1 MFAFL
6 RQLRERWSNW
16 SGDAEME
23 RAIRQHLSGRGY
35 YGRTAKLRGVRLV
48 AVQRPGWIQIYRFE
62 VVARVAAAAWTD
74 DAPAEGR
81 TRPVAQPPAAA
92 GDDHPA
98 PAVYHELFG
107 LVREDHRYNQT
118 SVRVFAAADQR
129 LKLFERWSDGLI
141 QLRGGCG
148 MTAR

>member
-6 RQLRERWSNW
+6 RHLRERWSNW
-16 SGDAEME
+16 CGDAEME
-23 RAIRQHLSGRGY
+23 KAIRQHLSDQGY
-35 YGRTAKLRGVRLV
+35 YGGSAKLRNVRLA

-62 VVARVAAAAWTD
+62 VTARVAAAARTD
-74 DAPAEGR
+74 DGQSDSPTHPPAPA
-81 TRPVAQPPAAA
+81 VA

-118 SVRVFAAADQR
+118 SVRVFASAGQR
-129 LKLFERWSDGLI
+129 LELFERWSDGLI
-141 QLRGGCG
+141 QLRGGRG
-148 MTAR
+148 MASP